1 MRADGGKAWFDS
13 CDFSAVQWGEPGAD
27 FSHTGSTL
35 CSPCQHFIHPRKH
48 KEQAGGH
55 GLRWEERLGA
65 CSGAGEVRLGK
76 GV

>member
-1 MRADGGKAWFDS
+1 MVGRLGLT
-13 CDFSAVQWGEPGAD
+13 AVISVLCNGGEPGAD